1 MEGNLAEVQEALA
14 ERLADREAIVT
25 AERRLTWAELTD
37 RSRRLANALLDAGV
51 TVRTA
56 RSELAP
62 YESGQDSVALYL
74 FNGHEYLEAMLGAFK
89 ARAIPGNVN
98 YRYVE
103 AELLQLLGD
112 MAPRAIVFDGRF
124 ASELAAVVDQLP
136 QRPLLLQV
144 AAGGGPAEPLLPG
157 AVDYETALAGASP
170 ARPPVDWSPD
180 DLYTLYTGGT
190 TGQPKGVLWRQA
202 DVFVAAMAGGTS
214 ENGASGGRS
223 TRSSTPRS
231 PGPDPA
237 PCPPRRSCTAPAN
250 GWRSRLS
257 TPADRSSSRRSSIAT
272 TRRMC
277 STPSKPNG

>member
-1 MEGNLAEVQEALA
+1 
-14 ERLADREAIVT
+14 
-25 AERRLTWAELTD
+25 
-37 RSRRLANALLDAGV
+37 
-51 TVRTA
+51 
-56 RSELAP
+56 
-62 YESGQDSVALYL
+62 
-74 FNGHEYLEAMLGAFK
+74 MLGAFK

-124 ASELAAVVDQLP
+124 ASRLAAVVDQLP

-157 AVDYETALAGASP
+157 AVDYETALAGASL

-202 DVFVAAMAGGTS
+202 DVFVAAMGGWNFR
-214 ENGASGGRS
+214 ERREWRS
-223 TRSSTPRS
+223 IDEIVDTAIAR
-231 PGPDPA
+231 PGPCA
-237 PCPPRRSCTAPAN
+237 LSARRSCTAPAN